1 MKKVFTTA
9 VLFCSIQ
16 VAIAQEI
23 KNDKSKGT
31 WVIESNVNSPKDQL
45 IKFYNSRQE
54 LIYQEEV
61 KNKRIRIEKER
72 VRRSLDKALNYALV
86 NEQVLERDS
95 LTASIRQVRRDN
107 WKLIIFLPPY
117 GIIGAL
123 NLVSHSI
130 LRLNWLIFVWI
141 FDNWSKEILSPE
153 KCKLIGHLYWCDLS

>member
-1 MKKVFTTA
+1 MKAKTIFTTA

-16 VAIAQEI
+16 LAMAQEI

-31 WVIESNVNSPKDQL
+31 WVVESNVMSPKVQV

-86 NEQVLERDS
+86 NEKMLERDS

-107 WKLIIFLPPY
+107 
-117 GIIGAL
+117 
-123 NLVSHSI
+123 
-130 LRLNWLIFVWI
+130 
-141 FDNWSKEILSPE
+141 
-153 KCKLIGHLYWCDLS
+153 